1 MKRFTDEQ
9 KKEIVGRAGKGEAVS
24 DLAAEY
30 GFHPTSFSDWKK
42 KFGKKTQK
50 VKRKTAKKPNISP
63 KVVRLN
69 ERMIYFEEG
78 VYKKI
83 AE

>member
-24 DLAAEY
+24 DLATEY
-30 GFHPTSFSDWKK
+30 GFHPTSFSEWKK
-42 KFGKKTQK
+42 KFGKKPRSVNK
-50 VKRKTAKKPNISP
+50 KTADKPKASQKII
-63 KVVRLN
+63 RLN
-69 ERMIYFEEG
+69 EGMIYFEGG